1 MDVQDKTRAPQARFW
16 RCWNLSLLI
25 LCLALIVALVVIVVV
40 VAKKEDCILNQNQ
53 RAMQSSFPC
62 PQESGGLMTSGDPDN
77 PSPFHDLTLAEYS
90 RLYDFLS
97 KQPQLNLPPPERTM
111 ISTSSLF
118 IVDLLMPPKQD
129 VLSFLDNQGTQP
141 SREARVM
148 LLRGDKTPPVVEE

>member
-16 RCWNLSLLI
+16 RCWNLSLLV
-25 LCLALIVALVVIVVV
+25 LCLALIVALVVVVV
-40 VAKKEDCILNQNQ
+40 VKKEDCILNKNQ
-53 RAMQSSFPC
+53 RAMRSSFPC
-62 PQESGGLMTSGDPDN
+62 PQEGGGLMTSGDPDN

-111 ISTSSLF
+111 INTSSLF

-141 SREARVM
+141 AREARVM

>member
-1 MDVQDKTRAPQARFW
+1 MAIFFGVG
-16 RCWNLSLLI
+16 CLVLL
-25 LCLALIVALVVIVVV
+25 VAVIVIVVV
-40 VAKKEDCILNQNQ
+40 KSKELNELGE
-53 RAMQSSFPC
+53 SVLPC
-62 PQESGGLMTSGDPDN
+62 PTHTGGLMTSGDPDN

-111 ISTSSLF
+111 INTSSLF

-141 SREARVM
+141 AREARVM